1 MVDADCSWIVVKQN
15 CFDSDSSYHID
26 QAQKML
32 REMNSYS
39 WMVSTK
45 DSFHWVHNSCFAA
58 ADASVAAGYSAGAV
72 VVAQHLHVPE
82 TKFDFVAMG

>member
-1 MVDADCSWIVVKQN
+1 M
-15 CFDSDSSYHID
+15 F
-26 QAQKML
+26 

-45 DSFHWVHNSCFAA
+45 DSFQWVHNSCFAA
-58 ADASVAAGYSAGAV
+58 ADASVAAGYCTGAV
-72 VVAQHLHVPE
+72 AVARHLHVPE